1 MEGVIQ
7 MDKEARKK
15 ILRRIPY
22 GLYILGFKNG
32 DQYHAIV
39 GSWVSQ
45 CSFEP
50 PLLMLG
56 IKKGSHAHALL
67 DQKPFFSV
75 NFPRKDQ
82 KKLVERFF
90 KPFEVKDNKFG
101 EVPFH
106 LGKNEVPILDEMP
119 GHFECKVREIIPGGD
134 HDIVI
139 AEILESELREDAET
153 LTMKDTGWHY
163 GG

>member
-1 MEGVIQ
+1 
-7 MDKEARKK
+7 MDPEVKKKLLRK
-15 ILRRIPY
+15 IPY
-22 GLYILGFKNG
+22 GLYILGLRDGERFHG
-32 DQYHAIV
+32 MV
-39 GSWVSQ
+39 GSWLSQ

-56 IKKGSHAHALL
+56 IKKGSYSHQMMEHNPYL
-67 DQKPFFSV
+67 V
-75 NFPRKDQ
+75 INFPAKDQ

-90 KPFEVKDNKFG
+90 RPYEVKDNKFG

-106 LGKNEVPILDEMP
+106 LGKYGVPVLDEVPGYL
-119 GHFECKVREIIPGGD
+119 ECKVRQIVTGGD

-139 AEILESELREDAET
+139 AEVLESELLTEAET

>member
-1 MEGVIQ
+1 MEGAVQ
-7 MDKEARKK
+7 MDKEVRKK

-32 DQYHAIV
+32 AECHAIV
-39 GSWVSQ
+39 GSWLSQ

-56 IKKGSHAHALL
+56 IKKGSHAHQFLE
-67 DQKPFFSV
+67 KNSFFSV

-82 KKLVERFF
+82 KKLVEGFF
-90 KPFEVKDNKFG
+90 KPFETKDNKFG
-101 EVPFH
+101 QVPFR
-106 LGKNEVPILDEMP
+106 LGKNGVPILDETS
-119 GHFECKVREIIPGGD
+119 GHFECKVRQIIPGGD
-134 HDIVI
+134 HDVII
-139 AEILESELREDAET
+139 AEILESELRDDTDT

>member
-1 MEGVIQ
+1 MEGIIQ
-7 MDKEARKK
+7 MDKEVRKK
-15 ILRRIPY
+15 ILRKIPY
-22 GLYILGFKNG
+22 GLYILCFRNG
-32 DQYHAIV
+32 EQSHAMV
-39 GSWVSQ
+39 GSWLSQ

-56 IKKGSHAHALL
+56 IKKGSYSHSMME
-67 DQKPFFSV
+67 KNPCFSI

-82 KKLVERFF
+82 KKLVEQFF
-90 KPFEVKDNKFG
+90 RPHEAKDNKFG
-101 EVPFH
+101 EAPFH
-106 LGKNEVPILDEMP
+106 LGKTGAPVLDETP
-119 GHFECKVREIIPGGD
+119 GYLECKVTQIITGGD

-139 AEILESELREDAET
+139 AEILESELREDVET